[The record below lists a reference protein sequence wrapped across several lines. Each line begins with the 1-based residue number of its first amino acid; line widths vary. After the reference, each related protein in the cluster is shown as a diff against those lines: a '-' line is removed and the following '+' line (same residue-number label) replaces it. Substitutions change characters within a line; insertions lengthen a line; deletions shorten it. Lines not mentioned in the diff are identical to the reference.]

1 MWNSRIAATY
11 NSALVKFSAQGSKMK
26 SSLYTNC
33 MLTVIALSLVYLCV
47 ARVTQPPAVQAQ
59 AAQYTVPVMQNG
71 SNDGPPAFV
80 PVVVFDAKWNKGT
93 WQISEKP

>member
-1 MWNSRIAATY
+1 MAATY

-33 MLTVIALSLVYLCV
+33 MLTVIALSLAYLCV
-47 ARVTQPPAVQAQ
+47 ARVMQPPAVQAQ
-59 AAQYTVPVMQNG
+59 AAQYSVPVIQNG
-71 SNDGPPAFV
+71 ANDGPTAYV
-80 PVVVFDAKWNKGT
+80 PVVVFDAKWKNGT

>member
-1 MWNSRIAATY
+1 
-11 NSALVKFSAQGSKMK
+11 MK

-59 AAQYTVPVMQNG
+59 AAQYSVPVMQNG
-71 SNDGPPAFV
+71 SADGPGGFV
-80 PVVVFDAKWNKGT
+80 PVVVFDAKWKNGA
-93 WQISEKP
+93 WQISGKP

>member
-1 MWNSRIAATY
+1 MATTY
-11 NSALVKFSAQGSKMK
+11 NSALVKFSPQGSEMK

-47 ARVTQPPAVQAQ
+47 ARVTQPPAVQAE
-59 AAQYTVPVMQNG
+59 AAQYTVPVMLNG

-80 PVVVFDAKWNKGT
+80 PVAVFDAKWKNGT
-93 WQISEKP
+93 WQISSKP